1 MVSTSIQ
8 VSLLHKEVDLL
19 AEEADEQMKE
29 EIRRQEETIAE
40 GRLVSNVKRVVP
52 STVATQIIR
61 KALPALEAKLAKAKK
76 KREKR

>member
-19 AEEADEQMKE
+19 VEEAGEQQKV
-29 EIRRQEETIAE
+29 EIRKHEEAIAE
-40 GRLVSNVKRVVP
+40 GGLASNIKRIVP

-61 KALPALEAKLAKAKK
+61 KALPALEAKLANV
-76 KREKR
+76 KRKR